1 MENCKFSIK
10 TEKKINNFIV
20 HYSTNNELWG
30 SRDQNLYRIE
40 NQFKKITKIKISKSL
55 KSNLFGKSKFI
66 KRILKLCI
74 NNFLLLD
81 SSTVLFIHDAKIYR
95 YVIGTGYASI
105 VYHLKHGT
113 RPLKMG
119 FTKDSN
125 GFVYL
130 GEYWSNKKRKE
141 VSIIKGSQ
149 DGKNWYPVYTFPK
162 GSIRHIHAVQ
172 HDPYTNSIWVT
183 TGDKTVGKDTETL
196 IALSEDGGRN
206 FTTIGKGNYKWKT
219 ISLIFTEDY
228 VYWGTDDPFRH
239 NYIYQWNRSNGNLK
253 RLAFVKGPVY
263 YSKKV
268 GDYILFSTAVEKGS
282 CDQDY
287 YARIYGLDKN
297 LNCFE
302 LHRLKKDN
310 LNPFLFGYGIF
321 EFARGKMEGNKFWIN
336 TKGLV
341 GGQMSILFA
350 IED

>member
-1 MENCKFSIK
+1 MGNCKFRIK
-10 TEKKINNFIV
+10 IEKKIHNFIV
-20 HYSTNNELWG
+20 HYSTNNELWA
-30 SRDQNLYRIE
+30 SSDQNLYRFE
-40 NQFKKITKIKISKSL
+40 NQFKKITEIKIRKSL
-55 KSNLFGKSKFI
+55 KLNLFRKSKFM
-66 KRILKLCI
+66 KRILKLWI

-81 SSTVLFIHDAKIYR
+81 SSTVLFIHNGKIYR
-95 YVIGTGYASI
+95 HVIGTDNASV

-113 RPLKMG
+113 RPLNRG

-130 GEYWSNKKRKE
+130 GEYWSNNKRKE
-141 VSIIKGSQ
+141 VCIIKGSQ
-149 DGKNWYPVYTFPK
+149 DGKNWYPVYAFPK

-183 TGDKTVGKDTETL
+183 TGDKTDGESAETL
-196 IALSEDGGRN
+196 IAFSEDGGRN

-219 ISLIFTEDY
+219 ISLVFTEDY

-239 NYIYQWNRSNGNLK
+239 NYIYQWKRSNGNLE

-268 GDYILFSTAVEKGS
+268 GDYILFSTTVEKGS
-282 CDQDY
+282 GDQDS
-287 YARIYGLDKN
+287 YARIYGLDRN

-302 LHRLKKDN
+302 LYKLKKDHF
-310 LNPFLFGYGIF
+310 NPALFGYGIF
-321 EFARGKMEGNKFWIN
+321 EFAQGKIKENKFWVS
-336 TKGLV
+336 TKGLI
-341 GGQMSILFA
+341 GGQMSILFT